1 MANLSSVLERA
12 AASQPDRPAIRM
24 DALVLTYQ
32 QLHDA
37 AARVTSLLSSAGVEP
52 GDRVGLMLP
61 NIPAFPIA
69 FYGALGAGAI
79 VVPMNPLLKSRE
91 VAYYLGDSG
100 AKLLFAWHAMA
111 GEAAKGAADA
121 GAQMVAVDDP
131 AMADAL
137 ADVAPRTDWADAAAD
152 DDAVIL
158 YTSGTTGTPKGA
170 ELTHGGLGR
179 NAQLTAETLLN
190 NSPDDVI
197 MGCLPLFHVF
207 GLTCG
212 LNAAVTGGGTLTLL
226 PRFDPGK
233 ALEIIE
239 RDSVTIFEGVPTMYA
254 AMLHLPD
261 ADPAKAASL
270 RLCISGGAAMP
281 VEILRG
287 FEEKF
292 GCIIL
297 EGYGLSETSPVA
309 SFNHPDKVRKPGSI
323 GTPVEGVEM
332 RLVGND
338 GADVPAG
345 EVGEIA
351 IRGHNVMKGYWGR
364 PEATAEAIPDGWFRT
379 GDLARVDEDGYYYI
393 VDRKKEMIIR
403 GGYNVYP
410 REIEEVLH
418 EHPAVA
424 EVAVIGIPHPE
435 LGEEVGAAVALKPGG
450 EATPEE
456 LRAFA
461 KERVAAYKY
470 PRHVWLVAELPKG
483 PTGKILRRAVR
494 PPEELA

>member
-1 MANLSSVLERA
+1 
-12 AASQPDRPAIRM
+12 
-24 DALVLTYQ
+24 
-32 QLHDA
+32 
-37 AARVTSLLSSAGVEP
+37 
-52 GDRVGLMLP
+52 
-61 NIPAFPIA
+61 
-69 FYGALGAGAI
+69 
-79 VVPMNPLLKSRE
+79 
-91 VAYYLGDSG
+91 
-100 AKLLFAWHAMA
+100 
-111 GEAAKGAADA
+111 
-121 GAQMVAVDDP
+121 
-131 AMADAL
+131 
-137 ADVAPRTDWADAAAD
+137 
-152 DDAVIL
+152 
-158 YTSGTTGTPKGA
+158 
-170 ELTHGGLGR
+170 
-179 NAQLTAETLLN
+179 
-190 NSPDDVI
+190 
-197 MGCLPLFHVF
+197 
-207 GLTCG
+207 
-212 LNAAVTGGGTLTLL
+212 
-226 PRFDPGK
+226 
-233 ALEIIE
+233 
-239 RDSVTIFEGVPTMYA
+239 
-254 AMLHLPD
+254 
-261 ADPAKAASL
+261 
-270 RLCISGGAAMP
+270 MP

-483 PTGKILRRAVR
+483 PTGKILRRSVR